1 MGGNSYR
8 KDPQKGK
15 SMKSCDVEKQ
25 FSHTTWRTF
34 LKLLLLSNRYVKA
47 AYYKSSLGQSHR
59 LLKFTVTLE
68 TDRHRSGCSSVFRH

>member
-15 SMKSCDVEKQ
+15 SLKSCDVEKQ

-47 AYYKSSLGQSHR
+47 AY
-59 LLKFTVTLE
+59 
-68 TDRHRSGCSSVFRH
+68 